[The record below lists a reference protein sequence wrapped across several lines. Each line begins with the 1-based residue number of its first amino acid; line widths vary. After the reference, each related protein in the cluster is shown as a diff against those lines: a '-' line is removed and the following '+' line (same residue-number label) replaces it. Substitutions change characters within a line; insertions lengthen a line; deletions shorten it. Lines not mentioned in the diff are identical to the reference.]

1 MRTIKARALTEDHFG
16 QLVSCAKQ
24 PEPRPLVA
32 LTRGLTFTTLF
43 WPLPTKSATVE
54 PDDEVTIHDDGEV
67 GG

>member
-43 WPLPTKSATVE
+43 WPPPADGTTVE
-54 PDDEVTIHDDGEV
+54 PDDEVTIHDES